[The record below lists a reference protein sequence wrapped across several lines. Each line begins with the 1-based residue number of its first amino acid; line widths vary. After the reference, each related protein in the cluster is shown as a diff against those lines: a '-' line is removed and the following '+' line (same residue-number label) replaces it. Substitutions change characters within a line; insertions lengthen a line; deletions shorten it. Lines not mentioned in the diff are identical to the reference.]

1 MPQVFI
7 RTIPLPYTVHGLV
20 TPNDDGTY
28 NIYLNENL
36 PEEARRHYLS
46 HELAHISGDHLYD
59 DRPVEELE
67 READKAGVIP
77 LFRISA

>member
-1 MPQVFI
+1 MTAQ
-7 RTIPLPYTVHGLV
+7 
-20 TPNDDGTY
+20 
-28 NIYLNENL
+28 
-36 PEEARRHYLS
+36 EARRRYLS

>member
-1 MPQVFI
+1 MTAQ
-7 RTIPLPYTVHGLV
+7 
-20 TPNDDGTY
+20 
-28 NIYLNENL
+28 
-36 PEEARRHYLS
+36 EARRRYLS

-77 LFRISA
+77 LFHISA

>member
-36 PEEARRHYLS
+36 PEETRRRYLS
-46 HELAHISGDHLYD
+46 HELAHIAGDHLYD
-59 DRPVEELE
+59 ERPVEELE
-67 READKAGVIP
+67 KEADKTRALP
-77 LFRISA
+77 LFHVSA

>member
-28 NIYLNENL
+28 NIYLNEHL
-36 PEEARRHYLS
+36 PEEARRRYLS
-46 HELAHISGDHLYD
+46 HELAHISRGHLYD

-67 READKAGVIP
+67 NEADKTRVLP
-77 LFRISA
+77 VFRLSA

>member
-36 PEEARRHYLS
+36 PEEARRRYLS
-46 HELAHISGDHLYD
+46 HELTHISGDHLYD

>member
-1 MPQVFI
+1 MPEVFI

-36 PEEARRHYLS
+36 PEEARRRYLS
-46 HELAHISGDHLYD
+46 HELAHSAGDHLYD

-67 READKAGVIP
+67 READKAEVIP
-77 LFRISA
+77 LFHISA

>member
-7 RTIPLPYTVHGLV
+7 RTIPLPYKVHGLV

-28 NIYLNENL
+28 NIYLNEHL
-36 PEEARRHYLS
+36 SEETCRRYLT

-59 DRPVEELE
+59 ARPVEELE
-67 READKAGVIP
+67 NEADKTRMIP
-77 LFRISA
+77 LFHISA

>member
-1 MPQVFI
+1 MPQVFV

-36 PEEARRHYLS
+36 PEEARRRYLS

-59 DRPVEELE
+59 DRPVDELE
-67 READKAGVIP
+67 MEADKAGAIP
-77 LFRISA
+77 LLHIPA

>member
-36 PEEARRHYLS
+36 PEEARRRYLS
-46 HELAHISGDHLYD
+46 QELAHISGDHLYD

>member
-1 MPQVFI
+1 MEQ
-7 RTIPLPYTVHGLV
+7 
-20 TPNDDGTY
+20 
-28 NIYLNENL
+28 
-36 PEEARRHYLS
+36 
-46 HELAHISGDHLYD
+46 YD

>member
-20 TPNDDGTY
+20 TPND
-28 NIYLNENL
+28 
-36 PEEARRHYLS
+36 
-46 HELAHISGDHLYD
+46 ELAHISGDHLYD

-67 READKAGVIP
+67 AEADEARAIP
-77 LFRISA
+77 LFHISA

>member
-1 MPQVFI
+1 MPQVFV

-36 PEEARRHYLS
+36 PEEARRRYLP

-77 LFRISA
+77 LLHISA

>member
-1 MPQVFI
+1 MSEVFI

-36 PEEARRHYLS
+36 PEEARRRYLS

>member
-36 PEEARRHYLS
+36 PEARRRCLS

-67 READKAGVIP
+67 MEADKAGVIP
-77 LFRISA
+77 LFHISA

>member
-1 MPQVFI
+1 MPQVFV

-36 PEEARRHYLS
+36 PEEARRRYLS
-46 HELAHISGDHLYD
+46 HELAHIYGDHLYD

>member
-1 MPQVFI
+1 MPEVFI

-36 PEEARRHYLS
+36 PEEARRRYLS

-67 READKAGVIP
+67 RAADKAGVIP